1 MQGISRSD
9 SNASKNTKKE
19 DPTKDL
25 SPVEKLLY
33 NAGPIRPDG
42 SDKFFGLENVRAC
55 SWEVQ
60 FTYYRTLTT
69 VCMLV
74 WKHLVS
80 RPLENRRR
88 PLPSMLTA
96 ILATATR
103 SSRRSTTRSIFA
115 KMS

>member
-9 SNASKNTKKE
+9 SNASKNTKE

-42 SDKFFGLENVRAC
+42 SDKFFGLENVRTC

-60 FTYYRTLTT
+60 FNFPQDANHSLHASLETLGKPTAREPATT
-69 VCMLV
+69 SSVC
-74 WKHLVS
+74 
-80 RPLENRRR
+80 
-88 PLPSMLTA
+88 
-96 ILATATR
+96 
-103 SSRRSTTRSIFA
+103 
-115 KMS
+115 